1 MESCAK
7 NDILIHLLSV
17 CTLHMFT
24 EGRFC
29 ACWPGVLSLI
39 VSDDPP
45 ETDILLKIKKEPADT
60 YTTGKRYFNQHS
72 WLGWVK
78 ALDFWFQ
85 GCWCS
90 LSCCPASILRLR
102 SCYLC
107 LSYVVADMCRGPK
120 TGSKIHRIPRQN
132 SLTGSKS
139 PGIPWYNTDVKSKI
153 NDPTTNNLGYPSS
166 TRSSYKHRR
175 QDLDPQDP

>member
-1 MESCAK
+1 
-7 NDILIHLLSV
+7 
-17 CTLHMFT
+17 MFT
-24 EGRFC
+24 VDRFC
-29 ACWPGVLSLI
+29 ACWPGILSLI
-39 VSDDPP
+39 VPDDPP

-60 YTTGKRYFNQHS
+60 HTTGKRYFNRHS

-102 SCYLC
+102 SCYWC
-107 LSYVVADMCRGPK
+107 WSYFASDMCRDPK
-120 TGSKIHRIPRQN
+120 TGSKIQRILRQN

-139 PGIPWYNTDVKSKI
+139 PGTQGCGAGAGAAGADTFWSEPEPEPPKRFARSRSRNRSRKKRGGSGSERNTIVEK
-153 NDPTTNNLGYPSS
+153 
-166 TRSSYKHRR
+166 
-175 QDLDPQDP
+175 